1 MDAETLVILACSESV
16 GVPLYHSIPADR
28 PAEFG
33 VVERTGGDTTNYV
46 VERALLSVQ
55 LFAESRAA
63 VVALAGLMKE
73 AVLGM
78 PETQENVFGA
88 DVLSDYKSNDL
99 QAGVPSHTIN
109 IQVIYNN

>member
-1 MDAETLVILACSESV
+1 MYSITEEFVKWLGTLGFAASTYPPKN
-16 GVPLYHSIPADR
+16 GT
-28 PAEFG
+28 EF
-33 VVERTGGDTTNYV
+33 VTVERTGGDTTNYV

-78 PETQENVFGA
+78 PESEENVFGA